1 MPRSG
6 HIIALCALAL
16 LTLGV
21 VMVNSAGMQVAV
33 PKAPGVEVPAITARS
48 VLLSAPTVH
57 MLLASIAMALAAH
70 LPVRRL
76 AGLIEDARPLD
87 SSLSSDV
94 RSLMPIGLAVV
105 AMIGVLL
112 LAYAPVIGKEVNGS
126 HRWIRIP
133 VPGLGDQLSAQPSE
147 IVKWGMV
154 GVIAWYA
161 TRRAS
166 VLDGFWRGL
175 LPALAIVG
183 VVSACV
189 AVEDLGTGVLI
200 AASACVVL
208 LAGGARLWQF
218 MLFVPLGI
226 AAIATAIVQSP
237 YRVNRI
243 LSFIDPY
250 ADPRGVG
257 YHMLESMKAIANG
270 AGPGRGLGFGLQK
283 MGFLPEDKTDFLFA
297 VICEELG
304 IAGAALV
311 ASLFLMLIWSGFAVI
326 AREPSRLLRLFALGV
341 ISTVGMQALINL
353 VVVTGLGPTKGIAL
367 PLVSSGGTGWI
378 LTGFSLG
385 IVIAIDR
392 TRGAEARLFEHDPRM
407 APTA

>member
-1 MPRSG
+1 MPRAG

-33 PKAPGVEVPAITARS
+33 PKGPGLEVPAITARS

-57 MLLASIAMALAAH
+57 MLLAAIAMAFAAH

-76 AGLIEDARPLD
+76 AGVIDESRPSD
-87 SSLSSDV
+87 SSPGADL
-94 RSLMPIGLAVV
+94 RSLFPIGLAVV
-105 AMIGVLL
+105 GMIGVLL

-161 TRRAS
+161 TRRAA
-166 VLDGFWRGL
+166 VLDRFWGGL
-175 LPALAIVG
+175 LPALAILG

-208 LAGGARLWQF
+208 LAAGARLWQF
-218 MLFVPLGI
+218 MLFVPLGV
-226 AAIATAIVQSP
+226 AAIAVAIIQSP

-270 AGPGRGLGFGLQK
+270 GGPGRGLGFGLQK

-304 IAGAALV
+304 IAGALLV

-392 TRGAEARLFEHDPRM
+392 TRAADGVFSERRALIAS
-407 APTA
+407 AA